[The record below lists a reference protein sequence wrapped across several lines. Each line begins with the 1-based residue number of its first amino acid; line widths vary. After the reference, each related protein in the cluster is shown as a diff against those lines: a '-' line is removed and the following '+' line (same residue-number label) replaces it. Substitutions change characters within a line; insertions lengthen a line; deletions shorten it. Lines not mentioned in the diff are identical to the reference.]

1 MSAAQ
6 RLVRSLEREKVTRIR
21 SGRVHYDNV

>member
-6 RLVRSLEREKVTRIR
+6 RIVQRLDRARVTRIR